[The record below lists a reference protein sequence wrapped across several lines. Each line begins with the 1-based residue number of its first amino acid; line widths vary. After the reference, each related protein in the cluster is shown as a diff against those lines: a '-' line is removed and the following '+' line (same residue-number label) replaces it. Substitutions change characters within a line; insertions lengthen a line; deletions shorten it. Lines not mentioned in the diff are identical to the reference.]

1 MIPSLSSSHP
11 QSSPL
16 QKKGATLLWFAAIIT
31 AAIGVFWLPWH
42 CPSSLP
48 VPGESYAFGFN
59 NKVGILALGAAIF
72 MGIAARLVCERP
84 QVSQEWLNRRPLLFP
99 TWEEGK
105 SEYAIL
111 AIWNVVWV
119 LILLWWG
126 SFLVDPA
133 WCESRQHYYDL
144 NLMAL
149 GQVPYRD
156 FMYNYGPAMLYLPFW
171 LSTLTGGWF
180 SFEQGYLTI
189 LILFTL
195 LGFVAVF
202 LFIRSLAIPA
212 RQRPLVLFLAL
223 LAWSEISMG
232 LQYTPL
238 RFFIVPASLILL
250 NDLVGTQKSGTPKE
264 KFLVILGSAMGS
276 FACLVISP
284 EMGIAGVAALLA
296 YGFVLA
302 LAGSLR
308 SAIACWAGC
317 LLMAGITM
325 LVFPQY
331 LLSIVAFAS
340 GGSNFPIYP
349 NIHNVALVGMALIT
363 LPALIASAF
372 KVPHDSR
379 SPLALGL
386 AVGGGMLLPVA
397 FGRSDPGH
405 VFFNS
410 TIPALLMF
418 AAAARAGLFQLR
430 CWMLGYTLLYIIL
443 VQYSY
448 WGHYYYN
455 FVGAA
460 QMRALYERQP
470 ALVASWKEQWDWLRL
485 NSPHGKNFHW
495 SSVLPFPKELEQF
508 ADKGTLLLT
517 SGNEGNMWLARYLAL
532 QKKVPNDFFHA
543 YSQGAVTPQQIQKR
557 VEDASH
563 ARFLVMPESDLA
575 PLSGVMDLSAY
586 QRGVNG
592 FLSRLILFPVNSEV
606 RTPPYLPDTEF
617 AKSALRDYSPVAR
630 FQNYIILEK
639 KTADYEK

>member
-1 MIPSLSSSHP
+1 M
-11 QSSPL
+11 
-16 QKKGATLLWFAAIIT
+16 GGMLLWIASIMT

-42 CPSSLP
+42 CASSIP
-48 VPGESYAFGFN
+48 VPGESYVFGFN

-72 MGIAARLVCERP
+72 IALLARLICGRP
-84 QVSQEWLNRRPLLFP
+84 QTSQEWLNQRPLLFP
-99 TWEEGK
+99 DWGEGK

-111 AIWNVVWV
+111 AAWSAIWG
-119 LILLWWG
+119 ILLLSWG

-171 LSTLTGGWF
+171 LSTFTGGCL

-195 LGFVAVF
+195 LGFIAVF

-212 RQRPLVLFLAL
+212 RQRPFILFLAL
-223 LAWSEISMG
+223 LAWGEISMG
-232 LQYTPL
+232 LQYTPI

-250 NDLVGTQKSGTPKE
+250 NAVVETQKSGAPKGE
-264 KFLVILGSAMGS
+264 FLVMLGSAGGS
-276 FACLVISP
+276 FACLAISP
-284 EMGIAGVAALLA
+284 EMGIAGLMAMLA
-296 YGFVLA
+296 YGFALA
-302 LAGSLR
+302 LAGAQRRAL
-308 SAIACWAGC
+308 ACWVGC

-331 LLSIVAFAS
+331 LLSVVAFAS

-372 KVPHDSR
+372 KAPHDSR

-418 AAAARAGLFQLR
+418 AAAARAGLLQLR
-430 CWMLGYTLLYIIL
+430 CWMWGYTLLYIIL

-460 QMRALYERQP
+460 QMRAFYEREP

-508 ADKGTLLLT
+508 ADKGALLLT

-543 YSQGAVTPQQIQKR
+543 YSQGAVTPSQIQKR
-557 VEDASH
+557 GEDASH
-563 ARFLVMPESDLA
+563 ARFLITPESDLA
-575 PLSGVMDLSAY
+575 PLAGAIDLSAY
-586 QRGVNG
+586 QRGANG
-592 FLSRLILFPVNSEV
+592 FLSRLLLFPVNSEV
-606 RTPPYLPDTEF
+606 RNPPYLPDAEF

-639 KTADYEK
+639 KTTDHAK